1 MKRFIIT
8 IILLIA
14 LVGSVFGT
22 EWVKK
27 GTYENSQAGIYNVY
41 YDLDAVKPF
50 ENDNDIILYT
60 KYLKT
65 FYSRVAITIIEAE
78 DAAISNDWYADAA
91 RNYKLF
97 ATLEEYEN
105 YVVEDRIY
113 SDGSVL
119 EIICWK

>member
-1 MKRFIIT
+1 MKKLVIT
-8 IILLIA
+8 ITLLFA

-41 YDLDAVKPF
+41 FDMDAVKPF
-50 ENDNDIILYT
+50 ENDSDIILYT

-65 FYSRVAITIIEAE
+65 FYSRVTITIIEAE
-78 DAAISNDWYADAA
+78 DAALSNDWYVYGAKE
-91 RNYKLF
+91 YKLF
-97 ATLEEYEN
+97 ATLEEYEK
-105 YVVEDRIY
+105 YVVEDRVY

-119 EIICWK
+119 EIICRK